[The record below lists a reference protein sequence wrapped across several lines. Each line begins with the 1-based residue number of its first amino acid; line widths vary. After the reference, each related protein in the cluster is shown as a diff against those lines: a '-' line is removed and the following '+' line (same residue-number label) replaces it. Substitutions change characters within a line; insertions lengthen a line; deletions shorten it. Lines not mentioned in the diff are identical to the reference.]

1 MIASKKAVP
10 INQFDEY
17 LRELKQ
23 RVSRSKS

>member
-10 INQFDEY
+10 INDFDQY

-23 RVSRSKS
+23 RVSGSQR